1 MAVDSR
7 HPMKPLWQADARGE
21 ILARIRALP
30 ADRRPGWGKMN
41 APQMIAHLSDQIRM
55 ALGEV
60 PARRGSGMMSVWPM
74 NYLMIYVVPW
84 PHGAKGPFEAFT
96 TKPSTWDADR
106 ETLAGL
112 IDRFCAKSEDQTWP
126 EHPLF
131 GKLSGHDWAAL
142 SYKHFCHHLR
152 QFSA

>member
-1 MAVDSR
+1 
-7 HPMKPLWQADARGE
+7 MKPLWQPDAREE
-21 ILARIRALP
+21 IIARIRALP
-30 ADRRPGWGKMN
+30 ADRKPRWGRMN
-41 APQMIAHLSDQIRM
+41 APQMIAHVSDQLRM

-60 PARRGSGMMSVWPM
+60 AARPGSGMLSVWPM

-84 PHGAKGPFEAFT
+84 PRGAKGPFEAFT
-96 TKPSTWDADR
+96 TKPSAWDSDR

-112 IDRFCAKSEDQTWP
+112 IDRFCEKKKQRTWP

-131 GKLSGHDWAAL
+131 GKLSGDDWAAL

-152 QFSA
+152 QFGV